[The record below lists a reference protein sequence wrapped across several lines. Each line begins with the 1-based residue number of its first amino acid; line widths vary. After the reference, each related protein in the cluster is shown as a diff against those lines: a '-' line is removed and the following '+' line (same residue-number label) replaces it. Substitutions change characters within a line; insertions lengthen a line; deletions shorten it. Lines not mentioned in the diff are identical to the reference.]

1 MFYRYNEIKT
11 YLECIEVEVF
21 YLPAYSPDLNSTK
34 NVFGFIKQ
42 RLDGIKARALIS
54 LQLKTNISVVIEGL
68 GEFTNYYRHFGQKIN
83 EIVNRIK

>member
-21 YLPAYSPDLNSTK
+21 YLPAYFPDLNSIK
-34 NVFGFIKQ
+34 NVFGCIKQ
-42 RLDGIKARALIS
+42 RLDGIRARALTS

-68 GEFTNYYRHFGQKIN
+68 GEFTNYYRHFGQKIH
-83 EIVNRIK
+83 EIVHRIE